1 MKNLLDF
8 ATNKI
13 NGIIWTL
20 IGNGIFL
27 LILGVLI
34 VWTDFML
41 RLVMGLMALVVA
53 YVFFYAAYK
62 VWSLK
67 KEVEKVLTLKK

>member
-1 MKNLLDF
+1 MKNIINF
-8 ATNKI
+8 AKQKV

-20 IGNGIFL
+20 IGNGIIL
-27 LILGVLI
+27 LILGILI

-41 RLVMGLMALVVA
+41 RIVFGLITIVVA
-53 YVFFYAAYK
+53 YVFFYLAYK

-67 KEVEKVLTLKK
+67 KEITKYL